1 MTESSLEHNSSQQ
14 LESAPKSVKFSPL
27 FAIFVQTT
35 QSLYPPAMATSRGE
49 TAATDTTVCIHCG
62 DPIRGDGV
70 VEDGRVFCCNG
81 CRAVYNILSRS
92 DACPAPVIRPVSNKR
107 FAYLDE
113 PGVIERLREFSDGT
127 ITAVTFSVP
136 QMHCSSCV
144 WLLENLYRFDSGILH
159 SRADF
164 LQKTIT
170 LRYAEQKTTLR
181 KVVELLASLGY
192 EPMLTLESLEK
203 NPRRNPDRS
212 LYAKI
217 GIAGFCFGNIMILS
231 FPEYFSGGAVEPAL
245 KSLFSYVI
253 LALSLPV
260 VFYSSTGYFRSA
272 ASGLRRR
279 VVNID
284 VPIAIGIVI
293 LFVRSLVDIVGET
306 GSGYMDSMT
315 GLVFFL
321 LIGRLF
327 QNRTYDSL
335 NFDRTYT
342 SYFPLAVATRRNGS
356 ESTVPV
362 TSLHPGDRMI
372 IRNNEIVPADAVL
385 MAGDA
390 AIDYGFV
397 TGESRTVTGV
407 PGDRIHA
414 GGRQQGSA
422 IELEVVKAVSQS
434 YLTQLWN
441 DAAFRTEPQGN
452 LSRLSNAVGKY
463 FTAGIFL
470 VAAGTG
476 AYWFPRDAATA
487 WDAITAVLIVA
498 CPCALALATP
508 FAFGTALRVFGKG
521 RLYAKNADVVE
532 SMSRIRT
539 VVLDKTGT
547 LTHAG
552 GSGIRFVGDPL
563 STDERIVVKS
573 LVRNSHHPLSRVIH
587 DSLEREPALP
597 VAGYEELP
605 NAGIAGVVQGMSVRV
620 GSCAFAGRQEWTART
635 KSSDPESSAADDP
648 ARRPPDVEHSDR
660 PHEQRETRS
669 EASQRVYVSF
679 NGRPRGYFS
688 VAGKYREGIA
698 PLVDRLR
705 RTYDVLVL
713 SGDSD
718 RERNALHERF
728 GGDVPL
734 HFNQSPADKLAFV
747 ADRQRQGDSVLMV
760 GDGLNDAGALKQAD
774 VGIALTDDTTAF
786 SPACDAILDGSRL
799 PWLDKYLSFARS
811 SRTIVLLAYA
821 ISVAYNSIGLSFA
834 VRGALSP
841 IVAAILM
848 PVSSITVVAFASL
861 TLRALARKRGLL

>member
-1 MTESSLEHNSSQQ
+1 
-14 LESAPKSVKFSPL
+14 
-27 FAIFVQTT
+27 
-35 QSLYPPAMATSRGE
+35 MATSRGE
-49 TAATDTTVCIHCG
+49 TAAADTTVCIHCG
-62 DPIRGDGV
+62 DPIRGDGI

-81 CRAVYNILSRS
+81 CKAVYNILSRS
-92 DACPAPVIRPVSNKR
+92 DACPAPVIRPVSDER

-113 PGVIERLREFSDGT
+113 PGVSERLREFSDGT

-144 WLLENLYRFDSGILH
+144 WLLENLYRFDPGVLH

-164 LQKTIT
+164 LRKTIAV
-170 LRYAEQKTTLR
+170 RYAEQKTTLR

-192 EPMLTLESLEK
+192 EPTLTLDSIERKPEGNS
-203 NPRRNPDRS
+203 DRS

-217 GIAGFCFGNIMILS
+217 GVAGFCFGNIMILS
-231 FPEYFSGGAVEPAL
+231 FPEYFSGGTVEPAL
-245 KSLFSYVI
+245 KSLFSYAI
-253 LALSLPV
+253 LVLSLPV

-284 VPIAIGIVI
+284 VPIALGIVI
-293 LFVRSLVDIVGET
+293 LFIRSLLDIVGET
-306 GSGYMDSMT
+306 GSGYLDSMT

-342 SYFPLAVATRRNGS
+342 SYFPLAVTTRSHGS

-390 AIDYGFV
+390 AIDYSFV
-397 TGESRTVTGV
+397 TGESRTVNGV
-407 PGDRIHA
+407 PGDRVHA

-463 FTAGIFL
+463 FTGGIFL

-476 AYWFPRDAATA
+476 AYWFPRDIATA

-563 STDERIVVKS
+563 STDERSVVKS
-573 LVRNSHHPLSRVIH
+573 LVRNSHHPLSRVVY
-587 DSLEREPALP
+587 DSLARDAVLP

-605 NAGIAGVVQGMSVRV
+605 NAGIAGVVQGVSVRA
-620 GSCAFAGRQEWTART
+620 GSLAFAGPQEWSVNPESSDQ
-635 KSSDPESSAADDP
+635 KSSDPESSDVDRR
-648 ARRPPDVEHSDR
+648 ARRPGGVEHPDATN
-660 PHEQRETRS
+660 EQGEPQTD
-669 EASQRVYVSF
+669 ASQRVYVSF
-679 NGRPRGYFS
+679 DGTPRGYFS
-688 VAGKYREGIA
+688 VAGNYREGIA
-698 PLVDRLR
+698 PLVNRLR
-705 RTYDVLVL
+705 RMFDVLVL

-728 GGDVPL
+728 GSGVPL

-747 ADRQRQGDSVLMV
+747 ADRQRQGESVLMV

-799 PWLDKYLSFARS
+799 PRLDQYLRFARS

-821 ISVAYNSIGLSFA
+821 ISVLYNGIGLSFA

-848 PVSSITVVAFASL
+848 PVSSITVVAFTSL
-861 TLRALARKRGLL
+861 TLQALARKRGLL

>member
-1 MTESSLEHNSSQQ
+1 
-14 LESAPKSVKFSPL
+14 
-27 FAIFVQTT
+27 
-35 QSLYPPAMATSRGE
+35 MATSRGE
-49 TAATDTTVCIHCG
+49 TAAADTTVCIHCG
-62 DPIRGDGV
+62 DPIRGDGI

-81 CRAVYNILSRS
+81 CKAVYNILSRS
-92 DACPAPVIRPVSNKR
+92 DACPAPVIRPVSDER

-144 WLLENLYRFDSGILH
+144 WLLENLYRFDAGILH

-164 LQKTIT
+164 LRKTIAV
-170 LRYAEQKTTLR
+170 RYAEQKTTLR

-192 EPMLTLESLEK
+192 EPTLTLDSIEK
-203 NPRRNPDRS
+203 KPQGNPDRS

-217 GIAGFCFGNIMILS
+217 GVAGFCFGNIMILS
-231 FPEYFSGGAVEPAL
+231 FPEYFSGGTVEPAL
-245 KSLFSYVI
+245 KSLFSYAI
-253 LALSLPV
+253 LVLSLPV

-284 VPIAIGIVI
+284 VPIALGIVI
-293 LFVRSLVDIVGET
+293 LFVRSVLDIAGET
-306 GSGYMDSMT
+306 GSGYLDSMT

-342 SYFPLAVATRRNGS
+342 SYFPLAVTTRSNGS
-356 ESTVPV
+356 ESTIPV

-372 IRNNEIVPADAVL
+372 IRNSEIVPADAVL

-390 AIDYGFV
+390 AIDYSFV
-397 TGESRTVTGV
+397 TGESRTVAGL
-407 PGDRIHA
+407 PGDRVHA

-476 AYWFPRDAATA
+476 AYWFPRDVATA

-532 SMSRIRT
+532 TMSRIRT

-552 GSGIRFVGDPL
+552 GSGIRFVGEPL
-563 STDERIVVKS
+563 SADERSVVKS
-573 LVRNSHHPLSRVIH
+573 LVRNSHHPLSRVIY
-587 DSLEREPALP
+587 DSLAREPVLP
-597 VAGYEELP
+597 VDGYEELP
-605 NAGIAGVVQGMSVRV
+605 NAGITGVVQGVSIRA
-620 GSCAFAGRQEWTART
+620 GSCAFAGQQDSRVHLEASDPG
-635 KSSDPESSAADDP
+635 SSDADGD
-648 ARRPPDVEHSDR
+648 ASRPGGVGHSGGTN
-660 PHEQRETRS
+660 EQGDSRS
-669 EASQRVYVSF
+669 DASQRVYVAF
-679 NGRPRGYFS
+679 NGTPRGYFS
-688 VAGKYREGIA
+688 VAGNYREGIA
-698 PLVDRLR
+698 PLVERLR
-705 RTYDVLVL
+705 RTCDVLVL

-718 RERNALHERF
+718 RERNALRERF
-728 GGDVPL
+728 GSEVPL

-774 VGIALTDDTTAF
+774 VGVALTDDTTAF

-799 PWLDKYLSFARS
+799 TWLDQYLRFARS
-811 SRTIVLLAYA
+811 SRTVVLLAYA
-821 ISVAYNSIGLSFA
+821 ISVLYNAVGLSFA

-848 PVSSITVVAFASL
+848 PVSSITVVAFTSL
-861 TLRALARKRGLL
+861 TLQALARKRGLL